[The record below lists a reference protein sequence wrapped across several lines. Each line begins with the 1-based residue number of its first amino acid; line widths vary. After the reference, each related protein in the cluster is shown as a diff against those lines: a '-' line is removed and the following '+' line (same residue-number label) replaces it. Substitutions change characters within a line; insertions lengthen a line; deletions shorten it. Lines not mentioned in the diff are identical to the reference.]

1 MKPHLSPVCVFLAAF
16 ALAWID
22 PPNHAGDAR
31 AGPREEETDPD
42 SDGDGLPDFQEL
54 LKYHTDPKNK
64 DTAGKGVSDGQWEQ
78 RREFT
83 YSVRAV
89 IRVMRPCNGK
99 ALDDDYQDVR
109 VLSENKEYVE
119 LEVVVYPLNSN
130 ADAIEGNRNWKKD
143 CAGMKE
149 YLSPGITTN
158 WDEEMRT
165 DLLRELAQDGI
176 DPDTLTDKQ
185 VVEQVS
191 RWLLRRSRCLSHMFC
206 TLYVAFPNGKPA
218 VLPGLE
224 QAFEQKKGDPNW
236 TVQQEFEHELF
247 GKEMFASKTYGTC
260 TSTAIYQTTV
270 LRALG
275 IPTRIILCIPLADGS
290 DPAQVEM
297 VDKGLTHPRVRRDA
311 LQGATV
317 GGDSFVSHTT
327 FCEVFVGGRWRR
339 LNFTMLGQNA
349 LDRNYL
355 GLMIK
360 VHAFK
365 DLSEANLAAT
375 WGVRYAKRL
384 RDDVFKH
391 NNPYCLL
398 SVSDH
403 FGGSASTTNPLAW
416 QKNEQP
422 RRPNPP
428 EAKEHMG
435 LRRPTWFGVGPR
447 SAYNELVKA
456 AKSRGG
462 IDVYGYSHSAEHYR
476 TILSKSQPG
485 STIVLLFSLD
495 LRDKDVPR
503 EYQDLLPMPW
513 AEIEAAL
520 KEGKTVQR
528 AGKARKREIVLLA
541 APTESQLNKLIH
553 STRLLPPN
561 RRNK

>member
-1 MKPHLSPVCVFLAAF
+1 MKPHLLPVCVFLAAF
-16 ALAWID
+16 ALAWTGS
-22 PPNHAGDAR
+22 PNR
-31 AGPREEETDPD
+31 AGFALAAPRAEETDPD
-42 SDGDGLPDFQEL
+42 SDGDGLPDFQEIH
-54 LKYHTDPKNK
+54 KYHSDPKNK

-78 RREFT
+78 RRQFA

-143 CAGMKE
+143 YAGMKE
-149 YLSPGITTN
+149 YLAPGITTN

-224 QAFEQKKGDPNW
+224 QAFEQKKGDPSW
-236 TVQQEFEHELF
+236 MVRQEFEHELF
-247 GKEMFASKTYGTC
+247 GKEMFANKTYGTC

-311 LQGATV
+311 LHGATV

-391 NNPYCLL
+391 SNPYCLL

-403 FGGSASTTNPLAW
+403 FGGSASTSNPLAA

-428 EAKEHMG
+428 AANEYVG
-435 LRRPTWFGVGPR
+435 LRRATWFSAGPAWR
-447 SAYNELVKA
+447 EL
-456 AKSRGG
+456 AKVASSHGFDLCSRN
-462 IDVYGYSHSAEHYR
+462 HTAEHCQE
-476 TILSKSQPG
+476 ILSKSQPG
-485 STIVLLFSLD
+485 GTVVLLFALD
-495 LRDKDVPR
+495 HWDKNVPE

-513 AEIEAAL
+513 AQIEAAL
-520 KEGKTVQR
+520 KEGKTVER

-541 APTESQLNKLIH
+541 APTESKLNELIH
-553 STRLLPPN
+553 STRLLPPS